1 MMWQFQI
8 WFVFC
13 LLKIILKHWNLRP
26 CINAFKLTK
35 IVFFFS
41 FHNLHRYKWQYR
53 GVYHER
59 GRGRQLALAT
69 WKSPNLSANVWV
81 SICRSNQSGS
91 KIIFSAEFEVFNG
104 FNNLEQ
110 NRCLTI
116 NSCMEETGLI
126 YNEN

>member
-1 MMWQFQI
+1 MTVSNLIRVLFVKNYLETLKPQALYQRLQI
-8 WFVFC
+8 NQDC
-13 LLKIILKHWNLRP
+13 
-26 CINAFKLTK
+26 
-35 IVFFFS
+35 VFFFS